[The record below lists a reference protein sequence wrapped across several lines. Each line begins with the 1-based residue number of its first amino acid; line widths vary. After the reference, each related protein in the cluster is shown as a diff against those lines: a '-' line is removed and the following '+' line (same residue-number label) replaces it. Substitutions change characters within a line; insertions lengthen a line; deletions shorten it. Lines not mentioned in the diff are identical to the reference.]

1 MRLCAM
7 FLVTISVLFACL
19 HGTFADNTV
28 TLQGYIRISTN
39 ESKLSVSDFFL
50 LEKLDKKLFYIP
62 DVRITA
68 KSRQTGLEYET
79 YSDSTGFYSLDLPAG
94 DVGVHE
100 TTPDIFVLHQNYP
113 NPFNP
118 STTITYDL
126 NTGAD
131 VSLRIYNISGQLV
144 DSVVDSW
151 MPIGRHSVQWNGFDS
166 DGHGVSAGV
175 YFYKLQAGM
184 YSDTR
189 KMLLLDGNVSTGS
202 AAVNTRVF
210 SAEKKSATSM
220 EYDITLE
227 KDGYMTEIVNVSV
240 STDNPIRER
249 TLWLKQLVYFP
260 LEVGNS
266 WTFKVDK
273 KDYEPQLITYTI
285 IDTKEIKGHTYYQ
298 FDSFPIFILRR
309 IPPHV
314 YPDEVF
320 VRRDVTGSLR
330 IWEGTTTVVLYMFA
344 LSRPTAPLPV
354 LEYIGADNLWEFY
367 HEPQI
372 MTILDS
378 VNETVKDFYPC
389 YRFRVANYAPDTAFD
404 YWFAPEI
411 GPVKIYYLF
420 SAATFNLVSAT
431 IGGVTYDFGEE

>member
-1 MRLCAM
+1 
-7 FLVTISVLFACL
+7 
-19 HGTFADNTV
+19 
-28 TLQGYIRISTN
+28 
-39 ESKLSVSDFFL
+39 
-50 LEKLDKKLFYIP
+50 
-62 DVRITA
+62 
-68 KSRQTGLEYET
+68 
-79 YSDSTGFYSLDLPAG
+79 
-94 DVGVHE
+94 
-100 TTPDIFVLHQNYP
+100 
-113 NPFNP
+113 
-118 STTITYDL
+118 
-126 NTGAD
+126 
-131 VSLRIYNISGQLV
+131 
-144 DSVVDSW
+144 
-151 MPIGRHSVQWNGFDS
+151 
-166 DGHGVSAGV
+166 
-175 YFYKLQAGM
+175 M

-202 AAVNTRVF
+202 AAMNTRVF

-240 STDNPIRER
+240 STDNPLRER
-249 TLWLKQLVYFP
+249 NFGLIQLVYFP

-266 WTFKVDK
+266 WTFKIDK
-273 KDYEPQLITYTI
+273 KNYEPQLFTYTI

-298 FDSFPIFILRR
+298 FDSFPKFFQYR

-354 LEYIGADNLWEFY
+354 HEFIGANYLWDFY